1 MERMS
6 ATPSSATRQA
16 ASPALVLKKTARIV
30 LRNGYWFALSLLV
43 ALAVAAYY
51 ILNQVP
57 VYQRSASIMIKP
69 AGGDGSEK
77 TLRELGIPQTSTNLT
92 NEILLMRSSVVAE
105 QVVRRLGLDVNYTRE
120 GRFYTLTAYGLDLP
134 LQLQFCDLGDHDRV
148 SLRARLL
155 ADGTLTLDGW
165 NKGGRALPDPGV
177 QGHLGDT
184 IATPLG
190 RIATAPSAY
199 YREGQTCELDVTR
212 SDIHSACERVRGR
225 ITPNLR
231 DKNSSIIDIRYKD
244 VTLAR
249 ADDILNTLLTV
260 YNEQWMLERN
270 KQIVSTNDFIRDRL
284 AVIEQE
290 LGNVDQ
296 SISSF
301 KSENL
306 ILDVGQAGAM
316 AVAEASETS
325 RMASDL
331 DTKIGQVRPVYEYMI
346 ALQDDAQQI
355 PLYSTLEN
363 GAVLQKIAEY
373 NGLVLQRNNHQAY
386 SSAQNPLVVDLNKQ
400 LAALRSSII
409 SSLSNEL
416 AALQAQQSSVQSIRR
431 QAIGK
436 VAKNP
441 GQANYLLSVERQQKV
456 KESLYLFLL
465 QKREENEL
473 SQAFTAYNTQVL
485 EPAHG
490 SWTPVEP
497 VAKNIYL
504 MALLLGLALPAVIL
518 ALREVL
524 TTTVRNREELKSLQV
539 PFAGEIPQA
548 GRRSLKKD
556 EEPEVVIS
564 EGKRD
569 IVNESFRVVRS
580 NLEFLLG
587 FDAAH
592 KVIML
597 TSMDPGSGKT
607 FVTANL
613 AAVVG
618 LKGKR
623 VLMIDLDLR
632 RSSLSAYAGRP
643 HKGISG
649 YLSGK
654 YPDFHELIVPL
665 GGVDVLP
672 CGALPPNPSELLYTE
687 RFAQLIETVRGEYDY
702 VFLDCPPVEMVA
714 DPAIIGRY
722 ADLTLF
728 VVRARLLEKSLL
740 PEIDQWYTDKKFNN
754 LVLLLNGTDAKSG
767 RYGYHR
773 YGYHYYGYGDAE
785 AGK

>member
-1 MERMS
+1 MS

-30 LRNGYWFALSLLV
+30 LRNWYWFALSLLV